1 MSVHKD
7 PTYVIAVSVRELVE
21 FSCRSGDLDLTTF
34 SKEYTLDPLR
44 IHQWIQRNRP
54 AEYES
59 EVPVSM
65 SVCEDDLTL
74 EISGRMDGVY
84 TYPGRTVID
93 EIKTTADDTEKA
105 ASSRIPHHWAQAKC
119 YAYMY
124 ACEHNLDEIT
134 VQLTYCNIE
143 SRSRKETQEVYTFSY
158 LENFFRDLVS
168 HYIARAQALIHWKAA
183 RNESSKKL
191 SFPFPDF
198 RPGQQTMTDDVFST
212 ITNSGQL
219 LVQAPTGIGKTMA
232 ALFPAIKALGKE
244 SAEKVFFLTARS
256 TGRLAAEKALAA
268 MRDKGLRLK
277 SLSLTA
283 KDKICAF
290 PESMCTPAECAYA
303 RGHYDRIRS
312 ALEDAFQ
319 QDSLT
324 EDIITELSHIH
335 EVCPFEFSL
344 DLSLL
349 VDCIICDYN
358 YVFDPRVY
366 LRRYFDDVKRPYA
379 FIIDEAHNLV
389 DRARDMFSAEI
400 DKQAVLELRRMIKN
414 RLSDMYKILGK
425 INTKLLTLRKECEQR
440 QGAFYD
446 KDLPPDLDAL
456 LLKFTFS
463 ARRWLA
469 ENRKTVYRQTI
480 VELFSSVN
488 HFLTIWDLYDSRYIT
503 SYKTE
508 AKNLKIKLYCIDPS
522 SDMHA
527 ALSRGS
533 SAIFLSAT
541 LEPMDYFI
549 KILGC
554 DSEAHRLILPSPFP
568 RENLEVIIASRI
580 STLYRDREYT
590 KTKVAE
596 MLAGLARSRPGNYIF
611 YFPSYVYLNLVFNIF
626 TEIAPSIPAIVQR
639 PDFSEAE
646 RHDFLNQFKTGN
658 DGTLAGFA
666 VLGGVFGEGID
677 LTGERLTGAAIVG
690 VGLPG
695 ISPERNCIREH
706 FDETDHMG
714 YAFAYQ
720 FPGLHKVLQAAGRVI
735 RTEHDMGVI
744 LLIDQRF
751 ASYGYRDLMP
761 DHWKANYIQS
771 PVQLTNKLNQF
782 WGKEKVQAV
791 QAVEMFRRLNG

>member
-7 PTYVIAVSVRELVE
+7 PTYVIAVSVRELVA
-21 FSCRSGDLDLTTF
+21 FSCRSGDLDLATF

-65 SVCEDDLTL
+65 SVSADDLTL

-84 TYPGRTVID
+84 TYPERTIID
-93 EIKTTADDTEKA
+93 EIKTTADDPDRA
-105 ASSRIPHHWAQAKC
+105 VSSRIPLHWAQAKC
-119 YAYMY
+119 YAFMY
-124 ACEHNLDEIT
+124 AAEHKLGEIT
-134 VQLTYCNIE
+134 VQITYCNIE
-143 SRSRKETQEVYTFSY
+143 SRSRKETQEVYTFSD
-158 LENFFRDLVS
+158 LEYFFRDLVAT
-168 HYIARAQALIHWKAA
+168 YIARARALINWKAI
-183 RNESSKKL
+183 RNESSQNL
-191 SFPFPDF
+191 SFPFTDY
-198 RPGQQTMTDDVFST
+198 RPGQKTMTDEVFSA
-212 ITNSGQL
+212 IQNSGQL

-232 ALFPAIKALGKE
+232 ALFPAVKALGKE
-244 SAEKVFFLTARS
+244 STEKVFFLTARS

-268 MRDKGLRLK
+268 MRDRGLRLK

-290 PESMCTPAECAYA
+290 PDSMCTPAECAYA
-303 RGHYDRIRS
+303 RGHYDRIHN

-319 QDSLT
+319 QDALT
-324 EDIITELSHIH
+324 EDIITDLSHTH

-366 LRRYFDDVKRPYA
+366 LRRYFEDVKRPYA

-400 DKQAVLELRRMIKN
+400 DKQAILELRRTIKN
-414 RLSDMYKILGK
+414 KLPDMYKILGR
-425 INTKLLTLRKECEQR
+425 INTKLLTLKKECEQR
-440 QGAFYD
+440 GDAYYD
-446 KDLPPDLDAL
+446 RELPPDLDAL

-469 ENRKTVYRQTI
+469 ENRKTSYRQAM
-480 VELFSSVN
+480 VELFSGVN

-508 AKNLKIKLYCIDPS
+508 ARDLKIKLYCIDPS
-522 SDMHA
+522 SDMHS

-533 SAIFLSAT
+533 SAVFLSAT
-541 LEPMDYFI
+541 LEPMDYVI
-549 KILGC
+549 KILGL
-554 DSEAHRLILPSPFP
+554 DREAQRLILPSPFP
-568 RENLEVIIASRI
+568 EENLEVIIASRI

-596 MLAGLARSRPGNYIF
+596 MLTAMALSKPGNYIF

-626 TEIAPSIPAIVQR
+626 TDIAPSIPAIIQR

-646 RHDFLNQFKTGN
+646 RHDFLNLFKTGN
-658 DGTLAGFA
+658 QGTLAGFA
-666 VLGGVFGEGID
+666 VLGGVFAEGID
-677 LTGERLTGAAIVG
+677 LTGDRLTGAAVVG

-695 ISPERNCIREH
+695 ISPERNCIREY
-706 FDETDHMG
+706 FEETDNMG

-735 RTEHDMGVI
+735 RTEHDIGVV

-761 DHWKANYIQS
+761 DYWKAHYIQS
-771 PVQLTNKLNQF
+771 PLQLTNRLNKF
-782 WGKEKVQAV
+782 WGKEIVPIVPTA
-791 QAVEMFRRLNG
+791 